1 MTGLD
6 RGMHAGVSALRLAA
20 WAWLA
25 VVTAA
30 ERDRLSRPG
39 LAAALLVVV
48 LAWSAYAALR
58 RRWIPVVDLALGAA
72 LLAADRHVYD
82 GEHPQGFGGAWP
94 LAGAIA
100 TGLAWGPWVGA
111 GGGVVLGVARSLGS
125 AEAAGI
131 SLVSSGVLYALAGG
145 VAGFVA
151 ERLRRAES
159 EVAAARAR
167 EEVARTLHDGVLQ
180 TLAVVQ
186 RRSGDAELAR
196 LAREQERELREWLF
210 GGGGEP
216 ATTDLGA
223 ALRAAAARA
232 EDRHGL
238 RAEVVVL
245 DAGPFAPVTDGGPP
259 PASPRRE
266 GGQVA
271 ALVAAVAGAVGEALT
286 NAAKHGGA
294 TTATVYVDVEDDGA
308 LFVSIKD
315 SGRGFDPAAAAE
327 GEGITR
333 SIRGRLA
340 EVGGTVEID
349 GNPGHGAEVR
359 LRVPA

>member
-1 MTGLD
+1 M
-6 RGMHAGVSALRLAA
+6 RAGVAALRLAA
-20 WAWLA
+20 WVWLA

-39 LAAALLVVV
+39 LAAGLLVVV
-48 LAWSAYAALR
+48 LAWSVWAALA
-58 RRWIPVVDLALGAA
+58 RRWVPAVDLALGAV

-100 TGLAWGPWVGA
+100 GGLTWGPWVGA
-111 GGGVVLGVARSLGS
+111 GGGVVLGVARAAGS

-131 SLVSSGVLYALAGG
+131 SVVSSGVLFALAGG

-210 GGGGEP
+210 GAGPRP

-223 ALRAAAARA
+223 AIRSAAAKA

-238 RAEVVVL
+238 RAEVVVV
-245 DAGPFAPVTDGGPP
+245 DATELGPEV
-259 PASPRRE
+259 
-266 GGQVA
+266 
-271 ALVAAVAGAVGEALT
+271 VAAVAGAVGEALT

-294 TTATVYVDVEDDGA
+294 DRATVYVDTDDDG
-308 LFVSIKD
+308 LFVSVKD
-315 SGRGFDPAAAAE
+315 AGHGFDAAAVAE

-340 EVGGTVEID
+340 EVGGSVEID

-359 LRVPA
+359 LRVPGGPQ

>member
-1 MTGLD
+1 M
-6 RGMHAGVSALRLAA
+6 RAGVAALRVAA
-20 WAWLA
+20 WGWLA

-48 LAWSAYAALR
+48 LAWSVYAAAA
-58 RRWIPVVDLALGAA
+58 RRWAPAVDLVLGDV
-72 LLAADRHVYD
+72 LLAADRHVYEA
-82 GEHPQGFGGAWP
+82 EHPQGFGGAWP

-100 TGLAWGPWVGA
+100 GGLAWGPWLGAA
-111 GGGVVLGVARSLGS
+111 GGVLLGVARAVGS
-125 AEAAGI
+125 ADAAGI
-131 SLVSSGVLYALAGG
+131 SLVSSAVLYALAGG

-210 GGGGEP
+210 GSGAEP
-216 ATTDLGA
+216 ATTDLAA
-223 ALRAAAARA
+223 ALRAVAARC

-238 RAEVVVL
+238 RADVVL
-245 DAGPFAPVTDGGPP
+245 VDPGE
-259 PASPRRE
+259 R
-266 GGQVA
+266 A
-271 ALVAAVAGAVGEALT
+271 AEVVAAVAGAVGEALT
-286 NAAKHGGA
+286 NAAKHGDAGH
-294 TTATVYVDVEDDGA
+294 ATVYVDADDDGA
-308 LFVSIKD
+308 LFVSVKD
-315 SGRGFDPAAAAE
+315 DGQGFHTETAVE
-327 GEGITR
+327 GQGITR
-333 SIRGRLA
+333 SIRGRIA
-340 EVGGTVEID
+340 EVGGTVEVD

-359 LRVPA
+359 LRVSA

>member
-1 MTGLD
+1 M
-6 RGMHAGVSALRLAA
+6 RAGVSALRLAA
-20 WAWLA
+20 WAWFA

-39 LAAALLVVV
+39 LAAALLLAV
-48 LAWSAYAALR
+48 LAWSVWAALR

-111 GGGVVLGVARSLGS
+111 GGGALLGGARAAGS

-210 GGGGEP
+210 GGGPEP

-232 EDRHGL
+232 EDRYGL
-238 RAEVVVL
+238 RAEVVL
-245 DAGPFAPVTDGGPP
+245 LEAGGLEPEV
-259 PASPRRE
+259 
-266 GGQVA
+266 
-271 ALVAAVAGAVGEALT
+271 VAAVAGAVGEALT

-294 TTATVYVDVEDDGA
+294 DRATVYVDADDDG
-308 LFVSIKD
+308 LFVSVKD
-315 SGRGFDPAAAAE
+315 GGGGFADDAVE

-349 GNPGHGAEVR
+349 GNPGHGTEVR

>member
-1 MTGLD
+1 M
-6 RGMHAGVSALRLAA
+6 RAGVAALRLAA

-39 LAAALLVVV
+39 LAATLLLVV
-48 LAWSAYAALR
+48 LGWSLFAALA

-100 TGLAWGPWVGA
+100 AGLAWGPWVGA
-111 GGGVVLGVARSLGS
+111 GGGAVLGVARATGS

-151 ERLRRAES
+151 DRLRRAES

-210 GGGGEP
+210 GGGPEP

-223 ALRAAAARA
+223 AVRAAAARV

-238 RAEVVVL
+238 RAEVVVVAVD
-245 DAGPFAPVTDGGPP
+245 DAVD
-259 PASPRRE
+259 PAVVE
-266 GGQVA
+266 
-271 ALVAAVAGAVGEALT
+271 AVAGAVGEALT
-286 NAAKHGGA
+286 NVAKHAEA
-294 TTATVYVDVEDDGA
+294 TRATVYLDTDDAG
-308 LFVSIKD
+308 LFVSVKD
-315 SGRGFDPAAAAE
+315 DGTGFEGDVAE
-327 GEGITR
+327 GEGISR

-359 LRVPA
+359 LRVPASPA

>member
-1 MTGLD
+1 VTGLD
-6 RGMHAGVSALRLAA
+6 RGMHAGVSALRVAA

-30 ERDRLSRPG
+30 ERDRLARPG
-39 LAAALLVVV
+39 LAAALLLVV
-48 LAWSAYAALR
+48 LAWSAVAALQ
-58 RRWIPVVDLALGAA
+58 RRWIPAVDLVLGVA

-111 GGGVVLGVARSLGS
+111 GGGVVLGVARAAGS

-210 GGGGEP
+210 GGGAEP

-232 EDRHGL
+232 EDRDGL
-238 RAEVVVL
+238 RAEVVVVE
-245 DAGPFAPVTDGGPP
+245 ADGL
-259 PASPRRE
+259 ASE
-266 GGQVA
+266 V
-271 ALVAAVAGAVGEALT
+271 VAAVAGAVGEALT

-294 TTATVYVDVEDDGA
+294 DRATVYVDADADG
-308 LFVSIKD
+308 LFVSVKD
-315 SGRGFDPAAAAE
+315 GGRGFDGEAGEAGE
-327 GEGITR
+327 GQGITR
-333 SIRGRLA
+333 SIRGRIA

-349 GNPGHGAEVR
+349 GNPGRGAEVR
-359 LRVPA
+359 LRIPT

>member
-6 RGMHAGVSALRLAA
+6 RGMRAGVSALRLVA
-20 WAWLA
+20 WTWLA
-25 VVTAA
+25 VVTTA
-30 ERDRLSRPG
+30 ERDELSRPG
-39 LAAALLVVV
+39 VAALLLAVA
-48 LAWSAYAALR
+48 LAWSAYAALA
-58 RRWIPVVDLALGAA
+58 RRWLPVVDLAIGAA
-72 LLAADRHVYD
+72 LLAADRHVYR
-82 GEHPQGFGGAWP
+82 GPHPQGFGGAWP

-100 TGLAWGPWVGA
+100 GGLAWGPWVGA
-111 GGGVVLGVARSLGS
+111 GGGALLGVARALGS
-125 AEAAGI
+125 VDAAGI

-159 EVAAARAR
+159 EVAASRAR

-210 GGGGEP
+210 GAGPEP

-223 ALRAAAARA
+223 ALRAAAARV
-232 EDRHGL
+232 EDRDGL

-245 DAGPFAPVTDGGPP
+245 EADGLG
-259 PASPRRE
+259 AD
-266 GGQVA
+266 V
-271 ALVAAVAGAVGEALT
+271 VAAVAGAVGEALT

-294 TTATVYVDVEDDGA
+294 DHATVYVDADDAG
-308 LFVSIKD
+308 LFVSVKD
-315 SGRGFDPAAAAE
+315 DGRGFEGDPAE

-340 EVGGTVEID
+340 EVGGRVEID

-359 LRVPA
+359 LRVPN